1 MAVGF
6 GFSMGDL
13 VTGLQV
19 IKDSIAAVK
28 DGKGASAHYAGLLT
42 EIECL
47 QHALEGIEEL
57 RLDLNG
63 SAKQRGAINRAVAA
77 CRKCI
82 DEFIASIAKYQPHLQ
97 LNTSGWVSNY
107 RKIKWAVCRKD
118 DVTEFRAQLERHAST
133 INMLLITF
141 QTKMRGTTE
150 FAMTSTITST
160 TVEVREQQTEA
171 EKRTATMLQSLS
183 LEQRQCFEFL
193 MLQNKE
199 LMRSVQELNRMLK
212 VQTAIPPQ
220 VLLQK
225 PVILLDAFGKI
236 APFHLDFIDSME
248 CFTAVLKIRFR
259 QAGVGKVG
267 LSKLEH
273 REFTI
278 QETRHKRPVDLSK
291 PWPMLF
297 RPGQEVDMS
306 MVFHRFACPP
316 NTCPGCSRINEN
328 DEEQIEWY
336 VRSHGARYNSRTNCA

>member
-47 QHALEGIEEL
+47 QDALEGIEEL

-63 SAKQRGAINRAVAA
+63 SAKQRGAIDRAVAA

-82 DEFIASIAKYQPHLQ
+82 DDFIASIAKYQPHLQ
-97 LNTSGWVSNY
+97 QNTSGWVSNY

-118 DVTEFRAQLERHAST
+118 DVKELRAQLERHAST
-133 INMLLITF
+133 IHMLLITF
-141 QTKMRGTTE
+141 QSKACGTMQV
-150 FAMTSTITST
+150 AVTST
-160 TVEVREQQTEA
+160 TFEVREQRVETEN
-171 EKRTATMLQSLS
+171 RTAAMLENLS

-199 LMRSVQELNRMLK
+199 LVRSVQELNRMLK
-212 VQTAIPPQ
+212 LKTAVPPQ

-259 QAGVGKVG
+259 QAGVGNVG

-291 PWPMLF
+291 PWPTLF
-297 RPGQEVDMS
+297 SPGQEVDMS

-316 NTCPGCSRINEN
+316 NTCPGCSRNNEN
-328 DEEQIEWY
+328 DEEQSEWY
-336 VRSHGARYNSRTNCA
+336 VQYI

>member
-47 QHALEGIEEL
+47 QDALEGIEEL

-63 SAKQRGAINRAVAA
+63 SAKQRGAIDRAVAA

-82 DEFIASIAKYQPHLQ
+82 DDFIASIVKYQPHLQ

-133 INMLLITF
+133 IHMLLITF
-141 QTKMRGTTE
+141 QSKARGT
-150 FAMTSTITST
+150 AQVSISST
-160 TVEVREQQTEA
+160 TFELREQRTET
-171 EKRTATMLQSLS
+171 ENRTTAMLKSLS

-199 LMRSVQELNRMLK
+199 LVRSVQELNRMLK
-212 VQTAIPPQ
+212 VQTALPPQ

-291 PWPMLF
+291 PWTTLF
-297 RPGQEVDMS
+297 SPGQEVDMS

-316 NTCPGCSRINEN
+316 NTCPGCSRNNEN
-328 DEEQIEWY
+328 DEEQGEWY
-336 VRSHGARYNSRTNCA
+336 VRSHNAK

>member
-13 VTGLQV
+13 VTGLQL

-42 EIECL
+42 EIKCL
-47 QHALEGIEEL
+47 QDAFEGINEL
-57 RLDLNG
+57 GLDLKG
-63 SAKQRGAINRAVAA
+63 SEKQRRAIDCAVAA
-77 CRKCI
+77 CQKCI
-82 DEFIASIAKYQPHLQ
+82 EDFIASISKYQPHLQ
-97 LNTSGWVSNY
+97 LNTSGWASNY

-118 DVTEFRAQLERHAST
+118 DVTAFRAQLERHTST

-141 QTKMRGTTE
+141 QSKARGTPE
-150 FAMTSTITST
+150 VAMTSTA
-160 TVEVREQQTEA
+160 VVVREQRMETENQTA
-171 EKRTATMLQSLS
+171 ALLKSLS

-199 LMRSVQELNRMLK
+199 LMRSVQELNRILK

-259 QAGVGKVG
+259 QAGIEKAG
-267 LSKLEH
+267 LSKLENG
-273 REFTI
+273 EFTI
-278 QETRHKRPVDLSK
+278 QETRHKRPVDLCK

-336 VRSHGARYNSRTNCA
+336 VQYGLIMRGRFPIS